1 MTSVTLT
8 ALIGLAILLGTYIL
22 TIALYYRWW
31 KVSQQAIVM
40 AVSKQDVTERQLNKM
55 LKKIRR
61 YANGIRY
68 CRQLTLQIPI
78 LAPALILVAV
88 INWLINL

>member
-1 MTSVTLT
+1 MTPVTLT
-8 ALIGLAILLGTYIL
+8 ALIGLGILALTYIL

-31 KVSQQAIVM
+31 KVSQHAIAM
-40 AVSKQDVTERQLNKM
+40 ALGKQEVTERQLDKM
-55 LKKIRR
+55 LKKIRL
-61 YANGIRY
+61 YANCIRY

-88 INWLINL
+88 ISWLVNL